1 MTQLFARQGV
11 LSSLTRLFVCRA
23 ISKWSVLLG
32 VSSSWQDAFAICLG
46 DSAVALD
53 DAADEHVEFAIAPAF
68 CRYIGRFAR

>member
-32 VSSSWQDAFAICLG
+32 VSSSRPDAFAICFG
-46 DSAVALD
+46 DSAVALVD
-53 DAADEHVEFAIAPAF
+53 TADEHVEFALAPAF
-68 CRYIGRFAR
+68 RRYIRSFAR